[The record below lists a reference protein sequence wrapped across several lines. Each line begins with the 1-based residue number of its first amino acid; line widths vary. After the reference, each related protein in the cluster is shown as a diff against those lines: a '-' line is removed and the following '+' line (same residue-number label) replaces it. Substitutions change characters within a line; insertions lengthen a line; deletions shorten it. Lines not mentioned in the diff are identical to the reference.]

1 MVLVSKSNKLNKIR
15 AFSPARM
22 KMRSQ
27 GNWRIIL
34 ESVEQAAPGTN
45 AAKAFITVFQGQ
57 TLCLKSRP
65 VKAEGNASA
74 IHKRLNY
81 GSLSPTEW
89 AVFSAFAESPARW
102 GDGLRIPLYPLPSSR
117 RRPRK

>member
-1 MVLVSKSNKLNKIR
+1 MVLVSNVNKRNKIR

-27 GNWRIIL
+27 GNWRGIL
-34 ESVEQAAPGTN
+34 ESVKQAAPGTN

-57 TLCLKSRP
+57 TLCLKSRL

-74 IHKRLNY
+74 IHKRLN
-81 GSLSPTEW
+81 
-89 AVFSAFAESPARW
+89 W
-102 GDGLRIPLYPLPSSR
+102 GP
-117 RRPRK
+117 

>member
-1 MVLVSKSNKLNKIR
+1 MVVVSKFNKRNKIR
-15 AFSPARM
+15 AFSPVRM

-57 TLCLKSRP
+57 TLCVKSRP
-65 VKAEGNASA
+65 VKAKSNVSA